1 MSQRDELEFQG
12 GAATKPKAEY
22 GNDGG
27 QNRDH
32 ARDGRAVAQ
41 KSQPFSVLPS
51 FEHAQPLTNA
61 TLPSSENGLAAIF
74 ADQKNAMVLI
84 SMLSRIGASG
94 GVVGSSNALWPMKR
108 ARPSVSES

>member
-1 MSQRDELEFQG
+1 MV
-12 GAATKPKAEY
+12 ATSAPASRIA
-22 GNDGG
+22 NAT
-27 QNRDH
+27 
-32 ARDGRAVAQ
+32 ARPRPLLA
-41 KSQPFSVLPS
+41 
-51 FEHAQPLTNA
+51 PLTNA